1 MNATSGAEVSA
12 RVATLIERRH
22 GGDRRAAAR
31 RLCVEPA
38 LVAGL
43 LSGDWCHFSL
53 DAIAALV
60 RSYGVSVRW
69 LLAAPVGAAPTTTAP
84 KTAAPR
90 TAARTPV
97 RRSFPPAASGIAER
111 RIRAVQV
118 RQGGR

>member
-1 MNATSGAEVSA
+1 VSA

-31 RLCVEPA
+31 RLGVEPA

-43 LSGDWCHFSL
+43 LSGDWCQFSL
-53 DAIAALV
+53 DAMAALV

-69 LLAAPVGAAPTTTAP
+69 LLAAPVGAAPTT
-84 KTAAPR
+84 AAPT
-90 TAARTPV
+90 TAARAPV
-97 RRSFPPAASGIAER
+97 RRPCPPAASGIAER
-111 RIRAVQV
+111 RIRAAHV